1 MKRFYFALTNFCN
14 RSCELCSCFSDPT
27 RKTFITATNFYK
39 YLVEDYEIQLEG
51 GEPLIHPLFYSFL
64 EYVEHDPLCKRVIL
78 CTNSV
83 KVPWKY
89 TNGELDIV
97 KSKDA
102 LLKWFTLFNKK
113 PFTLKPS
120 INKHLVDH
128 DKYHYQKMQVLQEAF
143 KEFQW
148 QVPAELIFNVRRLK
162 NEDGSPAD
170 ADILENLK
178 QYDLLDASQVY
189 FYQRYG
195 KAEHNEELDLPYVI
209 QHPVD
214 FYLISPDGLDFKTD
228 LVSRAEH
235 MKTLE

>member
-14 RSCELCSCFSDPT
+14 RSCELCSCFSDPS
-27 RKTFITATNFYK
+27 RKTFLTATDFYG

-64 EYVEHDPLCKRVIL
+64 EYVQHDSKCKRVIL

-83 KVPWKY
+83 KMPWKY
-89 TNGELDIV
+89 LNGELDETR
-97 KSKDA
+97 SRA
-102 LLKWFTLFNKK
+102 ELLNWFTLFNKK

-128 DKYHYQKMQVLQEAF
+128 DKFHYQKMKVLLEAF
-143 KEFQW
+143 KEFKW
-148 QVPAELIFNVRRLK
+148 QVSAELMFNVRRLK
-162 NEDGSPAD
+162 NSDGSPAD
-170 ADILENLK
+170 LDIMDKLNE
-178 QYDLLDASQVY
+178 YGLLDSSQVY

-195 KAEHNEELDLPYVI
+195 KAEDNTELDLPYVI

-214 FYLISPDGLDFKTD
+214 FYLISPDGKDFKMD
-228 LVSRAEH
+228 LVARAEH
-235 MKTLE
+235 MKTLA